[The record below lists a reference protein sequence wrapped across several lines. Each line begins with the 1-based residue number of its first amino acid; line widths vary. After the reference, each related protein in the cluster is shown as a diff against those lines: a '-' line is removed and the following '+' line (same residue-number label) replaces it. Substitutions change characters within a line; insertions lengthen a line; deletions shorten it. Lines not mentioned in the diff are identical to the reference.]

1 MSPGPTVADNLAV
14 LADPTRRALL
24 ELLREKPQ
32 RVGDLA
38 ARLPVSGPAVSQH
51 LKALQKARVV
61 RDEWRGTSHYFSLDP
76 EGFEAIRRY
85 LDVMWRDALSSF
97 AAFVEH
103 ETSAAATRTPR
114 RSRKQP

>member
-1 MSPGPTVADNLAV
+1 MTPEPTVVKRLAV
-14 LADPTRRALL
+14 LADPTRLALL

-51 LKALQKARVV
+51 LKVLQKAQVV

-76 EGFEAIRRY
+76 HGFEAVRRY
-85 LDVMWRDALSSF
+85 ADEMWQDALTAFADYVNDQVSSPT
-97 AAFVEH
+97 VK
-103 ETSAAATRTPR
+103 R
-114 RSRKQP
+114 RKRKKR

>member
-1 MSPGPTVADNLAV
+1 MTELTVSEKLAV

-24 ELLREKPQ
+24 EMLRERPQ

-51 LKALQKARVV
+51 LKVLQKAQVV

-76 EGFEAIRRY
+76 QGFEAIRRY
-85 LDVMWRDALSSF
+85 VDLMWRDALSSF
-97 AAFVEH
+97 GAYAEAQ
-103 ETSAAATRTPR
+103 TAATGRRR
-114 RSRKQP
+114 RSRRKR